1 MGPVS
6 YVIGAGAAVAVFYWP
21 PKAQTPLQDDE
32 SMALEAFTVQ
42 QAQTMWT
49 QAGEHLSVGIA
60 LKYGRHACI
69 QRQRWYPRVGWR
81 EQIK

>member
-6 YVIGAGAAVAVFYWP
+6 YVIGAGAAIAVFYWP

-42 QAQTMWT
+42 RAQTM
-49 QAGEHLSVGIA
+49 
-60 LKYGRHACI
+60 
-69 QRQRWYPRVGWR
+69 
-81 EQIK
+81 